1 MTSSSNPM
9 PGIPSVK
16 PITKPP
22 YLYLGFLVA
31 GIILHFIMPLAI
43 FDRFW
48 VGLAVGLPLVLAGAL
63 LITWAVR
70 ALLAARV
77 VPRFKPVENIVSGGP
92 YGYTR
97 NPMYLAFTL
106 IYAGIALAVNS
117 YWPLILLPFLLV
129 LMHYGVI
136 RREEHYLEER
146 FGEKYRVYRGRVRR
160 WI

>member
-1 MTSSSNPM
+1 M
-9 PGIPSVK
+9 PDTTSVK

-22 YLYLGFLVA
+22 FLYLGFLAA
-31 GIILHFIMPLAI
+31 GIILHFIMPLQI

-48 VGLAVGLPLVLAGAL
+48 VGLGVGLPLVVAGVL
-63 LITWAVR
+63 LVIWAVR
-70 ALLAARV
+70 TLLAARV
-77 VPRFKPVENIVSGGP
+77 DPRFKPVENIVSSGP

-117 YWPLILLPFLLV
+117 FLPLLFLPILLV

-136 RREEHYLEER
+136 RREERYLDER
-146 FGEKYRVYRGRVRR
+146 FGDAYRAYRRNVGR
-160 WI
+160 WL